1 MTLLNAP
8 EFNAGRETRKRNLF
22 IGAVVLIFL
31 TAIIGVSGYLLGHG
45 WFFSL
50 LPVEHRIN
58 VFMTTL
64 EAKDYPKAYG
74 IWMNDSDWQ
83 KHPDKYDYK
92 LQRFT
97 DDWTKDSDWGPI
109 TSHHVDISKRT
120 GSGVVIAVR
129 VNNNPKKLF
138 LWYENKDGALTYSP
152 RELEY

>member
-22 IGAVVLIFL
+22 IGAIVLIFL

-50 LPVEHRIN
+50 LPIEHRIN

-64 EAKDYPKAYG
+64 EEKDYPKAYG

-138 LWYENKDGALTYSP
+138 LWYEKKDGTLTYSP
-152 RELEY
+152 RDLEY

>member
-8 EFNAGRETRKRNLF
+8 EYNNRRETLNRNLF
-22 IGAVVLIFL
+22 IGAVVLILL
-31 TAIIGVSGYLLGHG
+31 TAVIGVGGFLLGHG

-58 VFMTTL
+58 VFLSTL

-74 IWMNDSDWQ
+74 IWMNDPDWQ

-97 DDWTKDSDWGPI
+97 EDWTTASDWGPI
-109 TSHHVDISKRT
+109 RSHHVDISKKDGT
-120 GSGVVIAVR
+120 GVVIAVR
-129 VNNNPKKLF
+129 VNDNPKKLF
-138 LWYENKDGALTYSP
+138 LWYERSNGTLTYSP
-152 RELEY
+152 HELEY